1 MLKAKSWSR
10 IFWTAICFLV
20 FSVFLPLSVSGQRR
34 WVTVRPH
41 RSRIVVYQ
49 PRPYVVYQRRP
60 NYSYRSYS
68 YGYSQ
73 PYYTNRYYSSGY
85 SQPYYT
91 NQYYSYGY
99 SQPYYTNRSTY
110 SYGNPTYYYEGYRYR
125 PQRRHN
131 RFRVSIRLP

>member
-1 MLKAKSWSR
+1 MSKTKSFSR
-10 IFWTAICFLV
+10 NFWIAMCFLL
-20 FSVFLPLSVSGQRR
+20 FSVFLPLNVSGQRR
-34 WVTVRPH
+34 WDTVRPH

-73 PYYTNRYYSSGY
+73 PYYTNRSYSYRY
-85 SQPYYT
+85 SQPYFA
-91 NQYYSYGY
+91 
-99 SQPYYTNRSTY
+99 NRYTY
-110 SYGNPTYYYEGYRYR
+110 SYANPTYYYEDYRYR

-131 RFRVSIRLP
+131 RFRVSIRLR